1 VSGDI
6 KAAHQELTG
15 KVMGKPGV
23 SGTAIGMH
31 GGKPCLM
38 VYLSEKGAGKSVP
51 SSVKGFPVVTEVTGS
66 FRRL

>member
-1 VSGDI
+1 MSRDVQ
-6 KAAHQELTG
+6 AAQRDLNK

-23 SGTAIGMH
+23 AGTAIGMH

-38 VYLSEKGAGKSVP
+38 VYLTEKSAGKSVP
-51 SSVKGFPVVTEVTGS
+51 RSVKGVPVVTEVTGS

>member
-1 VSGDI
+1 MSGDI
-6 KAAHQELTG
+6 KAAHRELTS

-51 SSVKGFPVVTEVTGS
+51 RSVDGFPVVTEVTGS

>member
-1 VSGDI
+1 MSADI
-6 KAAHQELTG
+6 KAAHKALTA

-23 SGTAIGMH
+23 SGTAIGMN

-38 VYLSEKGAGKSVP
+38 VYVADRSAGKAVP
-51 SSVKGFPVVTEVTGS
+51 RTFKGFDVVTEVSGS

>member
-1 VSGDI
+1 MSGDI
-6 KAAHQELTG
+6 KAAHRELTG
-15 KVMGKPGV
+15 KVMGQPGV
-23 SGTAIGMH
+23 SGTAIGMD

-51 SSVKGFPVVTEVTGS
+51 RSVKGFSVVTEVTGS

>member
-15 KVMGKPGV
+15 RVMALSGV
-23 SGTAIGMH
+23 SGTAIGMS

-51 SSVKGFPVVTEVTGS
+51 SSVQGFPVVTEVTGS